1 MNRPAATILMVLL
14 GAALMAA
21 CSTGTLWF
29 DEILSLQWAK
39 SAENPWQLLELY
51 RHDNNHP
58 LNSLWIMAVGEGQ
71 PPWAYRLLSVASGIA
86 SLVLIHRIAR
96 RLSPRFAWVPLAL
109 SATSF
114 PLVLYSSEARGY
126 APAIAC
132 LLGAY
137 LLLAGKGGTAWRA
150 PLFWLLCTLAVLAHG
165 TAATILAAM
174 GTASILRGILEK
186 QKAAAALGNLALW
199 FAVPFLATAAHWYSF
214 LRQMAIAGGP
224 EYTVPAVLAHFFGY
238 AFGIPGAGSLPAAA
252 AFAGLALLAAALV
265 FGKFPD
271 PATRWFFAGATA
283 VFPALSLLA
292 ADTTYLY
299 FRYFLVCL
307 PFVYLLAAPVAER
320 VAGFGRAASIAA
332 LALMAAAILGQAP
345 RLWALAVLG
354 RGSYP
359 GALEKIAA
367 DPHPGKTIVSNN
379 DMQAGIVLAHF
390 RARLPSLDPLRFTP
404 KSAAAETQP
413 HWILYASQDD
423 PPAPPQP
430 AIALHGKIYRNVS
443 FHRSA
448 PVSGAHWAVYKIQ
461 NETP

>member
-132 LLGAY
+132 LLGAH
-137 LLLAGKGGTAWRA
+137 LLIAGKGGTAWRA

-165 TAATILAAM
+165 TAAAILAAM
-174 GTASILRGILEK
+174 GTASLLRGILEK
-186 QKAAAALGNLALW
+186 QGPAAILGSLALW
-199 FAVPFLATAAHWYSF
+199 FAVPLCASLAFWHFY
-214 LRQMAIAGGP
+214 LRQMIIAGGP
-224 EYTVPAVLAHFFGY
+224 EYSLPAVLSQFFGY
-238 AFGIPGAGSLPAAA
+238 AFGIPGAGSLSAAA
-252 AFAGLALLAAALV
+252 AFAGLALLAAALA

-271 PATRWFFAGATA
+271 AATRWFFAGATA

-332 LALMAAAILGQAP
+332 LALMAASILGQAP
-345 RLWALAVLG
+345 RLWAIAALG
-354 RGSYP
+354 RGSYLD
-359 GALEKIAA
+359 ALEKIAS

-413 HWILYASQDD
+413 HWILYATQDD

-430 AIALHGKIYRNVS
+430 AIELHGKIYRNVS

-461 NETP
+461 NATP